1 MGSQRLPGTTSSNY
15 NNIPAL
21 VPVTT
26 ATEQP
31 IYAYKFPVQAY
42 SGYMYNEMPASNVHR
57 HARNTSNLRDYY
69 RQIPN
74 NAGSS
79 NIRRMAMPPRMPY
92 VAAATMSR
100 GRAFPPHCKSNMHR
114 KMAHVHSPRV
124 RSHAT
129 CHTVNNGVMC
139 ISSDSEENEFTWLSY
154 VRQHAS
160 HLHDSR
166 SQCDAD
172 VSGTS
177 TDPDLDDNLLKSSD
191 ESNVDFSN
199 HSTFGSSHL
208 ASDISSFNS
217 KVYVTRGGSSGGGI
231 SLRNGPGKCC
241 KNVVSARS
249 LRQSMALALVTDD
262 SDTSMVSVDT
272 SSISPVDVS
281 DSWSDK
287 TCDNGGSCA
296 CSTHC
301 RTSPLRE
308 SSRDSVMMTALT
320 SIACDVSTGH
330 DNNHVRTSC
339 VGQKQRRS
347 LQYWHDKTNA
357 LNRGR
362 CCYSL
367 ATRRIPWR
375 RCNVSSSKVAQ
386 LIHRE
391 SCRNNDDR
399 SFVDCA
405 TEDRLAFDETPCA
418 NACVNACGCAVEVFD
433 SCAMID
439 DVDDNDVCP
448 SGAPCK
454 DGCDA
459 MAISD
464 RTRPRDPARAVSDRV
479 NSHLVKERNFTT
491 RKPNGPI
498 QCNSGPSTD
507 LSGPLTDKFGVTDDD
522 CLLTG
527 SGSSKRNQS
536 ESTKGCG
543 PRTGHN
549 SNSREHRTAMK
560 CHGGKKVD
568 HSGVARDRSG
578 LVRDHSGLKRDRS
591 GLATSD
597 QHCAFGYR
605 DDIAKNDRAKGKYC
619 AGTKRARRGSTMYCD
634 DAENNRTI
642 AQMTARKETVVSQ
655 SPHGESRLSAA
666 KTFVHEPLNQNRVL
680 KVNVYAALL
689 A

>member
-1 MGSQRLPGTTSSNY
+1 MGAQPLPSTTSSNY

-21 VPVTT
+21 IPVTT

-42 SGYMYNEMPASNVHR
+42 SGYTYNEMAASNVHR
-57 HARNTSNLRDYY
+57 HTRNTSNVRDYY

-79 NIRRMAMPPRMPY
+79 NNRRTALLPRMHY
-92 VAAATMSR
+92 VAATTMSH
-100 GRAFPPHCKSNMHR
+100 GRAFPPHCKANMHR
-114 KMAHVHSPRV
+114 KMAHVHSPRG

-154 VRQHAS
+154 VRPHAS

-217 KVYVTRGGSSGGGI
+217 KVYVTRAGSSGGAM
-231 SLRNGPGKCC
+231 SLRNGVGKCC
-241 KNVVSARS
+241 KNVVSARL
-249 LRQSMALALVTDD
+249 LRQSMAAALVAAD
-262 SDTSMVSVDT
+262 SDMSMVSVDT

-281 DSWSDK
+281 DSWSEQ
-287 TCDNGGSCA
+287 TFDNGGSCT
-296 CSTHC
+296 CSTQS
-301 RTSPLRE
+301 RTSPQRE

-320 SIACDVSTGH
+320 SIACDVSTEH
-330 DNNHVRTSC
+330 DNRLRTSC

-347 LQYWHDKTNA
+347 LQYWHDKTKA

-375 RCNVSSSKVAQ
+375 RCHVTGSQVAQ
-386 LIHRE
+386 LLGRE
-391 SCRNNDDR
+391 SCRATNNDR
-399 SFVDCA
+399 SFVDC
-405 TEDRLAFDETPCA
+405 TSEDLLAFDETACG
-418 NACVNACGCAVEVFD
+418 NACVNACSCAVEEFD
-433 SCAMID
+433 SCAVID
-439 DVDDNDVCP
+439 DLDRTDVCP
-448 SGAPCK
+448 LGARWK
-454 DGCDA
+454 DGGDTT
-459 MAISD
+459 AISNEQA
-464 RTRPRDPARAVSDRV
+464 RSRDPARVDCR
-479 NSHLVKERNFTT
+479 LVKERNGVV
-491 RKPNGPI
+491 RNPDGPL
-498 QCNSGPSTD
+498 QCNSGATTD
-507 LSGPLTDKFGVTDDD
+507 LRGPLADKCGMRDDD

-527 SGSSKRNQS
+527 SSGSKRNQS
-536 ESTKGCG
+536 ESVKGCG
-543 PRTGHN
+543 PRTGHT
-549 SNSREHRTAMK
+549 SIGREHRTALK
-560 CHGGKKVD
+560 YHGGKKGD
-568 HSGVARDRSG
+568 HSGLA
-578 LVRDHSGLKRDRS
+578 RDHSGLVRDRS

-605 DDIAKNDRAKGKYC
+605 DDIAKNDRTKGKYC
-619 AGTKRARRGSTMYCD
+619 TGTKRARRGSTRYCD
-634 DAENNRTI
+634 DAVNNRTI
-642 AQMTARKETVVSQ
+642 AQMTARKETIVCQ
-655 SPHGESRLSAA
+655 SLHGESRLS
-666 KTFVHEPLNQNRVL
+666 
-680 KVNVYAALL
+680 L

>member
-1 MGSQRLPGTTSSNY
+1 
-15 NNIPAL
+15 
-21 VPVTT
+21 
-26 ATEQP
+26 
-31 IYAYKFPVQAY
+31 
-42 SGYMYNEMPASNVHR
+42 MYNEMAASNVHR
-57 HARNTSNLRDYY
+57 HARNTSNVRDYY

-74 NAGSS
+74 NSSSS
-79 NIRRMAMPPRMPY
+79 NIRRTAMLPKMHY
-92 VAAATMSR
+92 VTATTMNR

-114 KMAHVHSPRV
+114 KMAHVHSPRA

-208 ASDISSFNS
+208 ASDVSSFNS
-217 KVYVTRGGSSGGGI
+217 KVYVTRRGSSGGGI

-249 LRQSMALALVTDD
+249 LRQSMAMALVTAD

-281 DSWSDK
+281 DSWSEK
-287 TCDNGGSCA
+287 TCDNGGSCR

-308 SSRDSVMMTALT
+308 LSRDSVMMNALT
-320 SIACDVSTGH
+320 SIACDVSTEH
-330 DNNHVRTSC
+330 DNNRLRTSC

-367 ATRRIPWR
+367 AKRRIPWR
-375 RCNVSSSKVAQ
+375 RCHVSGSQVAQ
-386 LIHRE
+386 LLHRE
-391 SCRNNDDR
+391 SCPNNDDR
-399 SFVDCA
+399 HFVDCTA
-405 TEDRLAFDETPCA
+405 EDRLAFDDTPCG
-418 NACVNACGCAVEVFD
+418 NACGCAVEEFD
-433 SCAMID
+433 SCAVID
-439 DVDDNDVCP
+439 DADDNDVCA

-464 RTRPRDPARAVSDRV
+464 RTRPRDLARAISDRV
-479 NSHLVKERNFTT
+479 NSHLVKEHVVRN
-491 RKPNGPI
+491 PNGPL

-507 LSGPLTDKFGVTDDD
+507 LSGPLTDKCGVRDDD

-536 ESTKGCG
+536 ESNKGCVS
-543 PRTGHN
+543 RTGHI
-549 SNSREHRTAMK
+549 SISREHRAAMK
-560 CHGGKKVD
+560 CHGGKKGD

-619 AGTKRARRGSTMYCD
+619 AGTKRARRGSTRYCD
-634 DAENNRTI
+634 DAVNNRTI
-642 AQMTARKETVVSQ
+642 AQMTARKETVVCQ

-666 KTFVHEPLNQNRVL
+666 KTFVHEPLNRNRVL
-680 KVNVYAALL
+680 KVYVSATLL

>member
-42 SGYMYNEMPASNVHR
+42 SGYMYNEMAASNVHR
-57 HARNTSNLRDYY
+57 PARNTSNVRDCY

-79 NIRRMAMPPRMPY
+79 NIRRTSMLPRMHY
-92 VAAATMSR
+92 AAAATMNR

-114 KMAHVHSPRV
+114 KMAHVHSPRA

-217 KVYVTRGGSSGGGI
+217 KVYVTRGASSGGGI

-249 LRQSMALALVTDD
+249 LRQSMALALVTAD

-320 SIACDVSTGH
+320 SIACDVSTEH
-330 DNNHVRTSC
+330 DNRLRTSC

-367 ATRRIPWR
+367 AKRRIPWR
-375 RCNVSSSKVAQ
+375 RCHVSGSQVAQ
-386 LIHRE
+386 LLGRE
-391 SCRNNDDR
+391 SCRTTNDDR
-399 SFVDCA
+399 SYVDCA
-405 TEDRLAFDETPCA
+405 AEDRLAFDETPCG
-418 NACVNACGCAVEVFD
+418 NACMNACGCAVEEFD
-433 SCAMID
+433 SCAVID
-439 DVDDNDVCP
+439 NVDCKDECTL
-448 SGAPCK
+448 GAHWK

-459 MAISD
+459 TATSD
-464 RTRPRDPARAVSDRV
+464 QRTRSRDMDRV
-479 NSHLVKERNFTT
+479 NCRVVKERNSVV
-491 RKPNGPI
+491 RNPNGPL

-507 LSGPLTDKFGVTDDD
+507 LSRPLADKCGVGDDD

-527 SGSSKRNQS
+527 SGGSKRDQS
-536 ESTKGCG
+536 ESKKDCG
-543 PRTGHN
+543 SRTGHN
-549 SNSREHRTAMK
+549 SISREHRTAVK
-560 CHGGKKVD
+560 FYGGKKGD
-568 HSGVARDRSG
+568 HSGVTRDRSG
-578 LVRDHSGLKRDRS
+578 LRRDRS
-591 GLATSD
+591 GLKTSD

-605 DDIAKNDRAKGKYC
+605 EDIAKNDRAKGKYC

-634 DAENNRTI
+634 DAENNHTI
-642 AQMTARKETVVSQ
+642 AQMTARKETVVCQ
-655 SPHGESRLSAA
+655 SPHGESRLSTAE
-666 KTFVHEPLNQNRVL
+666 TFIHEPLNRNCV
-680 KVNVYAALL
+680 
-689 A
+689 